1 MMSLGVMSAKFL
13 YFTGQYYWRKP
24 LYGVVAPDYPR
35 HVTAANSVFRNL
47 PVTSI
52 DDGVFTASGGI
63 YVNYV
68 ISGDVVYEIDVRNA
82 AVRLVLFICVVT
94 SLCIRGVRST
104 FNVI

>member
-1 MMSLGVMSAKFL
+1 M
-13 YFTGQYYWRKP
+13 
-24 LYGVVAPDYPR
+24 
-35 HVTAANSVFRNL
+35 FRNL

-82 AVRLVLFICVVT
+82 AVRAGSVLVSSVLNI
-94 SLCIRGVRST
+94 SYGSGLAI
-104 FNVI
+104 N

>member
-1 MMSLGVMSAKFL
+1 MMSLGNQLAKFL

-82 AVRLVLFICVVT
+82 AVRLVLLICVVT
-94 SLCIRGVRST
+94 AQMVRST
-104 FNVI
+104 ISVI